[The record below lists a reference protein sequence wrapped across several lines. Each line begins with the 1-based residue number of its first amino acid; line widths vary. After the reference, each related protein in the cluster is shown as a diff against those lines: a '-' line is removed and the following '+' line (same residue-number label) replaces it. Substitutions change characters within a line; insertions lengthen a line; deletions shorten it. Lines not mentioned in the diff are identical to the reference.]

1 MPKLH
6 RVAPSW
12 GSQGR
17 WRRRRE
23 GIWDKQ
29 VSQVQQVGFVGKLTD
44 LRIYAGMDTLRESV
58 VRKKTGISLLC
69 AIFVFHCMQIAE

>member
-6 RVAPSW
+6 RVATSW
-12 GSQGR
+12 GSQGG

-58 VRKKTGISLLC
+58 VRKKTGIRLFC